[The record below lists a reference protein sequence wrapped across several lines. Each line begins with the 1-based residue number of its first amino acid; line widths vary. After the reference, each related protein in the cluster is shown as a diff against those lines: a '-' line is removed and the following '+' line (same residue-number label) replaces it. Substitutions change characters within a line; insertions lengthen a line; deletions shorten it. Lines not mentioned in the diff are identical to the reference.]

1 MVYLIL
7 LIDGSD
13 TSIFRHA
20 FLYEI
25 LKIGESKMSKLRLWM
40 HLCVIVLVI
49 ENIHHHVLLQ
59 VLLEILI
66 IKLNLLLKGFDHHI
80 LEVSFLVALINVN
93 EALIVLLQRIHVCH
107 LHILNI
113 LGVMLQLVLA
123 LLLL

>member
-1 MVYLIL
+1 
-7 LIDGSD
+7 
-13 TSIFRHA
+13 
-20 FLYEI
+20 
-25 LKIGESKMSKLRLWM
+25 MSKLRLWM
-40 HLCVIVLVI
+40 HLRVIVLVI
-49 ENIHHHVLLQ
+49 ENIHHHFLLQ

-66 IKLNLLLKGFDHHI
+66 IKLNLLLEGFDHHV
-80 LEVSFLVALINVN
+80 LEISFLVALINVD

>member
-1 MVYLIL
+1 
-7 LIDGSD
+7 
-13 TSIFRHA
+13 
-20 FLYEI
+20 
-25 LKIGESKMSKLRLWM
+25 MSKLRLWM
-40 HLCVIVLVI
+40 HLRVIVFVI
-49 ENIHHHVLLQ
+49 ENINHHILLQ

-80 LEVSFLVALINVN
+80 LEISFLVALIDVN

-123 LLLL
+123 FLLL